1 MEDTFR
7 ISGEDIYCGDKI
19 AAAAFNEF
27 GINYIYPWQRL
38 VIENIVDAVRYGQH
52 KDSFCKEDDDDYP
65 HGNQIILLPT
75 GAGKSLCFQLP
86 SLFFDGATL
95 VIYPLLALMSD
106 QERRMKEAGIEC
118 AVLRGG
124 QSAKERAD
132 IFLQIKS
139 GAKII
144 ITNPETFTEPGVLA
158 SLKECG
164 ILHIAID
171 EAHCVSEWGDTFR
184 PAYGELGKAVR
195 ELAVPAVSAFTATAS
210 PEVLSRIADI
220 LFGGNA
226 HIVRSE
232 SDRPN
237 IHYYVRKVFAKK
249 QAVLQLAKSEC
260 RPMIIFCG
268 KRNTAEETARD
279 INLCFGKETARF
291 YHAGLERAEKDE
303 TEQWFFNAKEGIL
316 CATCAYGMGIDKRN
330 IRTVIHLDAPST
342 VESYVQEAGRGGRDG
357 DTANAILLWNQKDS
371 LHFSQFDK
379 NSRYFAMRIFA
390 ETTACRRQTLLDAL
404 GAEQAVCDGCDLC
417 DARKGIKTPSEN
429 LIADY
434 SIVLKLVKR
443 KNKFYTK
450 ETLEKDAVK
459 LLNAESRRILGL
471 NIWNHKSFE
480 SIFSQLISD
489 SKLKIAKHLWKG
501 RIYTA

>member
-1 MEDTFR
+1 M
-7 ISGEDIYCGDKI
+7 
-19 AAAAFNEF
+19 
-27 GINYIYPWQRL
+27 
-38 VIENIVDAVRYGQH
+38 
-52 KDSFCKEDDDDYP
+52 
-65 HGNQIILLPT
+65 
-75 GAGKSLCFQLP
+75 
-86 SLFFDGATL
+86 
-95 VIYPLLALMSD
+95 
-106 QERRMKEAGIEC
+106 
-118 AVLRGG
+118 
-124 QSAKERAD
+124 
-132 IFLQIKS
+132 
-139 GAKII
+139 
-144 ITNPETFTEPGVLA
+144 LA

-210 PEVLSRIADI
+210 LEVLSRIADI

-330 IRTVIHLDAPST
+330 IRTVIHLDVPST

-357 DTANAILLWNQKDS
+357 DTANAILLWNRKDS

-417 DARKGIKTPSEN
+417 DARKGIKTSSEN

-471 NIWNHKSFE
+471 NIWNHKAFE

-489 SKLKIAKHLWKG
+489 SKLKIAKYLWKG